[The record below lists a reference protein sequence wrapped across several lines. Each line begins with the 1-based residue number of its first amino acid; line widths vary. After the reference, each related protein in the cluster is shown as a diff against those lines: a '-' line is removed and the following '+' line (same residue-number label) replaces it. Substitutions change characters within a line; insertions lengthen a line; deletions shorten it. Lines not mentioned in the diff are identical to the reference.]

1 MAGNLA
7 FAGNG
12 ASAPATN
19 AGTITAGQGGF
30 AALIGGTAA
39 NSGTIN
45 VPLGK
50 VALGSGEQATLDLNG
65 DGFMQ
70 VAAPT
75 GAKTAQGQ
83 PLVGNSGRI
92 AAPGGTV
99 EMQAATVATA
109 IRDAVN
115 MSGVVQANSVSGH
128 NGDVVLGGGPGGS
141 VEVAGSIDVSGLRP
155 GQTGGSAVVTGRSVN
170 LAGTA
175 HIDARG
181 YSGGGTVEVGG
192 APHGQDPFVQN
203 ALTTNISA
211 GAVIDASATNSGIGG
226 TVAVWSDGT
235 TTFDGS
241 ILATGGRN
249 GGDGGWVETSGKG
262 TLDVGALA
270 SVSAAAPKG
279 TPGSRLLDPDSDIDI
294 TNTPPGG
301 FTQITTCPG
310 GTCSPTVDNSY
321 IDPAT
326 IIASLNGGTSVT
338 VTTSNPAGSQSGNIL
353 VGITAGGTDGQIS
366 GFISATPVTL
376 TLNAGA
382 GGGTGG
388 ITINSPISDSGSTG
402 ALSLVFNAGGTI
414 VFDNTATIAGSLS
427 ATAGINGA
435 GTISQTSA
443 GILTANGASFTNSS
457 SGGTITLTQDN
468 DLSGTVTLGTTGS
481 GANAS
486 LTNAASLTVG
496 AANVGGNL
504 TLTASGSGST
514 LSLAG
519 LVQASDNTVTLNSAG
534 AITQTGGIT
543 ATNLVARTQLDAGAA
558 ITLNSTANAVSG
570 NVTLSALNSAGTA
583 AAAGPAGAITFLDT
597 TGFTIAKADA
607 TSVGVVTS
615 TTGTAILGAVGT
627 IGEQTGAA
635 IKALDLGVAT
645 ASAGTGAAITLNQSG
660 NTVAGEVN
668 LSTLNATLTGPASGA
683 TGNILFVDS
692 TGFTIVAAPHGQPAA
707 ATGIVTSTTGA
718 ANLQASGTI
727 TEQSGAVITAG
738 ALTGRLDRRGNADP
752 GEPGRHLRKFLQQRR
767 HAELH
772 RCARADRREHHC
784 GSRARDPDDD
794 RQRLEPKPR
803 RLGAG
808 ERPDRDPRFRRYDH

>member
-1 MAGNLA
+1 MTGVTPSTLAGQLNANGQVYLVNPNGIA
-7 FAGNG
+7 ITKTGSVKVGGGFVAITLDRQRRFHGRQPGVSGNG

-192 APHGQDPFVQN
+192 AARQDPFVQN

-270 SVSAAAPKG
+270 S
-279 TPGSRLLDPDSDIDI
+279 
-294 TNTPPGG
+294 
-301 FTQITTCPG
+301 
-310 GTCSPTVDNSY
+310 
-321 IDPAT
+321 
-326 IIASLNGGTSVT
+326 
-338 VTTSNPAGSQSGNIL
+338 
-353 VGITAGGTDGQIS
+353 
-366 GFISATPVTL
+366 
-376 TLNAGA
+376 
-382 GGGTGG
+382 
-388 ITINSPISDSGSTG
+388 
-402 ALSLVFNAGGTI
+402 
-414 VFDNTATIAGSLS
+414 
-427 ATAGINGA
+427 
-435 GTISQTSA
+435 
-443 GILTANGASFTNSS
+443 
-457 SGGTITLTQDN
+457 
-468 DLSGTVTLGTTGS
+468 
-481 GANAS
+481 
-486 LTNAASLTVG
+486 
-496 AANVGGNL
+496 
-504 TLTASGSGST
+504 
-514 LSLAG
+514 
-519 LVQASDNTVTLNSAG
+519 
-534 AITQTGGIT
+534 
-543 ATNLVARTQLDAGAA
+543 
-558 ITLNSTANAVSG
+558 
-570 NVTLSALNSAGTA
+570 
-583 AAAGPAGAITFLDT
+583 
-597 TGFTIAKADA
+597 
-607 TSVGVVTS
+607 
-615 TTGTAILGAVGT
+615 
-627 IGEQTGAA
+627 
-635 IKALDLGVAT
+635 
-645 ASAGTGAAITLNQSG
+645 
-660 NTVAGEVN
+660 
-668 LSTLNATLTGPASGA
+668 
-683 TGNILFVDS
+683 
-692 TGFTIVAAPHGQPAA
+692 
-707 ATGIVTSTTGA
+707 
-718 ANLQASGTI
+718 
-727 TEQSGAVITAG
+727 
-738 ALTGRLDRRGNADP
+738 
-752 GEPGRHLRKFLQQRR
+752 
-767 HAELH
+767 
-772 RCARADRREHHC
+772 
-784 GSRARDPDDD
+784 
-794 RQRLEPKPR
+794 
-803 RLGAG
+803 
-808 ERPDRDPRFRRYDH
+808 